1 MSSAALDLVR
11 SINEAHE
18 RGDFSSADWADPAIE
33 YVIADGPEPGRW
45 KGSTPMAEIFRGVLV
60 GWKDLRIEVDE
71 CRQLDDERVLVLM
84 RSTAFGKANGMLV
97 GKMRAKGAVLYQVR
111 NGRVI
116 RLVYYWD
123 REHALAAV
131 GLPPEEQT
139 PAA

>member
-1 MSSAALDLVR
+1 MPSAALDLVR

-18 RGDFSSADWADPAIE
+18 RGDFSSAAWADPEIE

-45 KGSTPMAEIFRGVLV
+45 KGATPMAEIFRGNLV

-71 CRQLDDERVLVLM
+71 YRELDEECILVLT
-84 RSTAFGKANGMLV
+84 RSTAFGKAGGMLV
-97 GKMRAKGAVLYQVR
+97 GQMRAKGASLYQVR
-111 NGRVI
+111 AGRVI

-123 REHALAAV
+123 REHALADMD
-131 GLPPEEQT
+131 LTPENGS